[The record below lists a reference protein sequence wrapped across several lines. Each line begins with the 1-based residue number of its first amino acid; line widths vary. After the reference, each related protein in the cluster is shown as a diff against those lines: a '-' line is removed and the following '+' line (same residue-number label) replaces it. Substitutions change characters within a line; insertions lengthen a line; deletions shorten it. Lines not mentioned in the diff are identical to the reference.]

1 MSVGVAYL
9 SIVKKSNFLHAK
21 GDIGHGTFVLSYQ
34 GYSFHHSDPELN
46 SFYHTF
52 VFKDEEII
60 TVTVNTQTQRILFE
74 K

>member
-9 SIVKKSNFLHAK
+9 SIVKKNNFVQTT

-34 GYSFHHSDPELN
+34 GYSFHHSNYDLN

-52 VFKDEEII
+52 IFKDEEII
-60 TVTVNTQTQRILFE
+60 TVTINTQTQNILFE